1 MIFCVIF
8 HIGFNLMLVAIDS
21 IGELKQKWKKYRMM
35 RKYAKL
41 RAEKHRK
48 IQKRKRHARWKAETE
63 KIIKKKL
70 EEKDGKFV
78 PVVEEVKVV
87 YEDYELKRAVENE
100 ISVNI
105 SSAEESQNSLREK
118 E

>member
-8 HIGFNLMLVAIDS
+8 HIAFNLFLVLVDVI
-21 IGELKQKWKKYRMM
+21 EEYKQKWKKYRMM

-63 KIIKKKL
+63 NIIKKKIL
-70 EEKDGKFV
+70 EKDGMFI
-78 PVVEEVKVV
+78 PLTEVVKIKV
-87 YEDYELKRAVENE
+87 
-100 ISVNI
+100 
-105 SSAEESQNSLREK
+105 
-118 E
+118 